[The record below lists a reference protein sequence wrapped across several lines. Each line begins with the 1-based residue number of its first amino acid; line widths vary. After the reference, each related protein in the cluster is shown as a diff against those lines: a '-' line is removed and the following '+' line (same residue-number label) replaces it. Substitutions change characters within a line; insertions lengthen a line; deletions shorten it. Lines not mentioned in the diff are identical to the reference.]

1 MKKIYILAAILM
13 MAAGAQ
19 AQDKKNTFT
28 DTKLSG
34 YIVSQYQANLQEDNE
49 SNTFNLRYIRVSLGG
64 RIMNDFE
71 YKIQAQMNGNTS
83 TLGTSPR
90 IVDAYAEWQKYGF
103 FKVKAG
109 QFKRSFTF
117 ENPINPI
124 TLGLMGYSQLTQKL
138 SGMSDRTGEHSAN
151 GRDLGVQIQGDLL
164 SNANGRNLLHYQ
176 VGVFNGQGTNTK
188 DVDNRKDI
196 IGGVWVMPVKEVR
209 IGVFGWAGS
218 HARKGEWT
226 DINGNARN
234 GINSLS
240 QYRYAFSGEYV
251 KGEWQIRSEYAHST
265 GYGFKT
271 TYQKQ
276 EDTKDATVNWAQ
288 GNKADAFYVSA
299 IAPVIKG
306 KLRVKARYDLY
317 RRSAEWATAKTNYD
331 FGINYSFNKN
341 IELQTTY
348 VLVDDRTLDNNYSM
362 VDAQLSVKF

>member
-1 MKKIYILAAILM
+1 MKKIFTVALM
-13 MAAGAQ
+13 ALSIGAQ
-19 AQDKKNTFT
+19 AQEKNNILT
-28 DTKLSG
+28 DTKISG
-34 YIVSQYQANLQEDNE
+34 YIVSQYQANLQDEKEN
-49 SNTFNLRYIRVSLGG
+49 NTFNLRYIRVSLGG

-90 IVDAYAEWQKYGF
+90 IVDAFAEWQKYSF
-103 FKVKAG
+103 FKVKVG

-124 TLGLMGYSQLTQKL
+124 VQGFMGYSQLVSKL

-151 GRDLGVQIQGDLL
+151 GRDLGVQIQGDFLP
-164 SNANGRNLLHYQ
+164 NANGRNLLHYQ

-188 DVDNRKDI
+188 DEDNRKDV
-196 IGGVWVMPVKEVR
+196 IGGIWVMPIKGMR

-218 HARKGEWT
+218 HARNGEWT
-226 DINGNARN
+226 DQQGNLRS

-240 QYRYAFSGEYV
+240 QYRYALSADYV
-251 KGEWQIRSEYAHST
+251 KGEWQLRTEYAHST

-276 EDTKDATVNWAQ
+276 EDTKDASVNWAQ

-299 IAPVIKG
+299 IAPIIKG
-306 KLRVKARYDLY
+306 KLRAKARYDLY
-317 RRSAEWATAKTNYD
+317 RKSACWDTSKTNYEV
-331 FGINYSFNKN
+331 GLNYSFNKN
-341 IELQTTY
+341 IELQTEY
-348 VLVDDRTLDNNYSM
+348 VLVDDRSLEKNYSM
-362 VDAQLSVKF
+362 IDAQLSFKF

>member
-1 MKKIYILAAILM
+1 MKKIFTVALM
-13 MAAGAQ
+13 ALSIGAQ
-19 AQDKKNTFT
+19 AQEKNNILT
-28 DTKLSG
+28 DTKISG
-34 YIVSQYQANLQEDNE
+34 YIVSQYQANLQDEKEN
-49 SNTFNLRYIRVSLGG
+49 NTFNLRYIRVSLGG

-90 IVDAYAEWQKYGF
+90 IVDAFAEWQKYSF
-103 FKVKAG
+103 FKVKVG

-124 TLGLMGYSQLTQKL
+124 VQGFMGYSQLVSKL

-151 GRDLGVQIQGDLL
+151 GRDLGVQIQGDFLP
-164 SNANGRNLLHYQ
+164 NANGRNLLHYQ

-188 DVDNRKDI
+188 DVDNRKDV
-196 IGGVWVMPVKEVR
+196 IGGIWVMPIKGMR

-218 HARKGEWT
+218 HARNGEWT
-226 DINGNARN
+226 DQQGNLRS

-240 QYRYAFSGEYV
+240 QYRYALSADYV
-251 KGEWQIRSEYAHST
+251 KGEWQLRTEYAHSS

-276 EDTKDATVNWAQ
+276 EDTKDASVNWTQ

-299 IAPVIKG
+299 IAPIIKG
-306 KLRVKARYDLY
+306 KLRAKARYDLY
-317 RRSAEWATAKTNYD
+317 RKSACWDTSKTNYEV
-331 FGINYSFNKN
+331 GLNYSFNKN
-341 IELQTTY
+341 IELQTEY
-348 VLVDDRTLDNNYSM
+348 VLVDDRSLEKNYSM
-362 VDAQLSVKF
+362 IDAQLSFKF

>member
-1 MKKIYILAAILM
+1 MKKIFTVALM
-13 MAAGAQ
+13 ALSIGAQ
-19 AQDKKNTFT
+19 AQEKNNILT
-28 DTKLSG
+28 DTKISG
-34 YIVSQYQANLQEDNE
+34 YIVSQYQANLQDEKEN
-49 SNTFNLRYIRVSLGG
+49 NTFNLRYIRVSLGG

-90 IVDAYAEWQKYGF
+90 IVDAFAEWQKYSF
-103 FKVKAG
+103 FKVKVG

-124 TLGLMGYSQLTQKL
+124 VQGFMGYSQLVSKL

-164 SNANGRNLLHYQ
+164 PNANGRNLLHYQ

-188 DVDNRKDI
+188 DVDNRKDV
-196 IGGVWVMPVKEVR
+196 IGGIWVMPIKGMR

-218 HARKGEWT
+218 HARNGEWT
-226 DINGNARN
+226 DQQGNLRS

-240 QYRYAFSGEYV
+240 QYRYALSADYV
-251 KGEWQIRSEYAHST
+251 KGEWQLRTEYAHST

-276 EDTKDATVNWAQ
+276 EDTKDANVNWAQ

-299 IAPVIKG
+299 IAPIIKG
-306 KLRVKARYDLY
+306 KLRAKARYDLY
-317 RRSAEWATAKTNYD
+317 RKSASWDTSKTNYEV
-331 FGINYSFNKN
+331 GLNYSFNKN
-341 IELQTTY
+341 IELQTEY
-348 VLVDDRTLDNNYSM
+348 VLVDDRSLEKNYSM
-362 VDAQLSVKF
+362 IDAQLSFKF

>member
-1 MKKIYILAAILM
+1 MKKIFTVALM
-13 MAAGAQ
+13 ALSIGAQ
-19 AQDKKNTFT
+19 AQEKNNILT
-28 DTKLSG
+28 DTKISG
-34 YIVSQYQANLQEDNE
+34 YIVSQYQANLQDEKEN
-49 SNTFNLRYIRVSLGG
+49 NTFNLRYIRVSLGG

-90 IVDAYAEWQKYGF
+90 IVDAFAEWQKYSF
-103 FKVKAG
+103 FKVKVG

-124 TLGLMGYSQLTQKL
+124 VQGFMGYSQLVSKL

-164 SNANGRNLLHYQ
+164 PNANGRNLLHYQ

-188 DVDNRKDI
+188 DVDNRKDV
-196 IGGVWVMPVKEVR
+196 IGGIWVMPIKGMRV
-209 IGVFGWAGS
+209 GVFGWAGS
-218 HARKGEWT
+218 HARNGVWT
-226 DINGNARN
+226 DQQGNQHS

-240 QYRYAFSGEYV
+240 QYRYALSADYV
-251 KGEWQIRSEYAHST
+251 KGEWQLRTEYAHST

-276 EDTKDATVNWAQ
+276 EATKDASVNWAQ

-299 IAPVIKG
+299 IAPIIKG
-306 KLRVKARYDLY
+306 KLRAKARYDLY
-317 RRSAEWATAKTNYD
+317 RKSACWDTSKTNYEV
-331 FGINYSFNKN
+331 GLNYSFNKN
-341 IELQTTY
+341 IELQTEY
-348 VLVDDRTLDNNYSM
+348 VLVDDRSLEKNYSM
-362 VDAQLSVKF
+362 IDAQLSFKF

>member
-1 MKKIYILAAILM
+1 MKKIFTVALIALSI
-13 MAAGAQ
+13 GAQ
-19 AQDKKNTFT
+19 AQEKNNILT
-28 DTKLSG
+28 DTKISG
-34 YIVSQYQANLQEDNE
+34 YIVSQYQANLQDEKEN
-49 SNTFNLRYIRVSLGG
+49 NTFNLRYIRVSLGG

-90 IVDAYAEWQKYGF
+90 IVDAFAEWQKYSF
-103 FKVKAG
+103 FKVKVG

-124 TLGLMGYSQLTQKL
+124 VQGFMGYSQLVSKL

-151 GRDLGVQIQGDLL
+151 GRDLGVQIQGDFLP
-164 SNANGRNLLHYQ
+164 NANGRNLLHYQ

-188 DVDNRKDI
+188 DVDNRKDV
-196 IGGVWVMPVKEVR
+196 IGGIWVMPIKGMR

-218 HARKGEWT
+218 HARNGEWT
-226 DINGNARN
+226 DQQGNLRS

-240 QYRYAFSGEYV
+240 QYRYALSADYV
-251 KGEWQIRSEYAHST
+251 KGEWQLRTEYAHST

-276 EDTKDATVNWAQ
+276 EDTKDASVNWAQ

-299 IAPVIKG
+299 IAPIIKG
-306 KLRVKARYDLY
+306 KLRAKARYDLY
-317 RRSAEWATAKTNYD
+317 RKSACWDTSKTNYEV
-331 FGINYSFNKN
+331 GLNYSFNKN
-341 IELQTTY
+341 IELQTEY
-348 VLVDDRTLDNNYSM
+348 VLVDDRSLEKNYSM
-362 VDAQLSVKF
+362 IDAQLSFKF

>member
-1 MKKIYILAAILM
+1 MKKIFTVALM
-13 MAAGAQ
+13 ALSIGAQ
-19 AQDKKNTFT
+19 AQEKNNILT
-28 DTKLSG
+28 DTKISG
-34 YIVSQYQANLQEDNE
+34 YIVSQYQANLQDEKEN
-49 SNTFNLRYIRVSLGG
+49 NTFNLRYIRVSLGG

-90 IVDAYAEWQKYGF
+90 IVDAFAEWQKYSF
-103 FKVKAG
+103 FKVKVG

-124 TLGLMGYSQLTQKL
+124 VQGFMGYSQLVSKL

-151 GRDLGVQIQGDLL
+151 GRDLGVQIQGDFLP
-164 SNANGRNLLHYQ
+164 NANGRNLLHYQ

-188 DVDNRKDI
+188 DVDNRKDV
-196 IGGVWVMPVKEVR
+196 IGGIWVMPIKGMR

-218 HARKGEWT
+218 HARNGEWT
-226 DINGNARN
+226 DQQGNLRS

-240 QYRYAFSGEYV
+240 QYRYALSADYV
-251 KGEWQIRSEYAHST
+251 KGEWQLRTEYAHST

-276 EDTKDATVNWAQ
+276 EDTKDASVNWAQ

-299 IAPVIKG
+299 IAPIIKG
-306 KLRVKARYDLY
+306 KLRAKARYDLY
-317 RRSAEWATAKTNYD
+317 RKSACWDTSKTNYEV
-331 FGINYSFNKN
+331 GLNYSLNKN
-341 IELQTTY
+341 IELQTEY
-348 VLVDDRTLDNNYSM
+348 VLVDDRSLEKNYSM
-362 VDAQLSVKF
+362 IDAQLSFKF

>member
-1 MKKIYILAAILM
+1 MKKILTIALTALTL
-13 MAAGAQ
+13 GAQ
-19 AQDKKNTFT
+19 AQEKNNILT

-34 YIVSQYQANLQEDNE
+34 YIVTQYQANLQDDKEN
-49 SNTFNLRYIRVSLGG
+49 NTFNLRYIRVSLGG

-90 IVDAYAEWQKYGF
+90 IVDAFAEWQKYSF
-103 FKVKAG
+103 FKVKVG

-117 ENPINPI
+117 ENPLNPI
-124 TLGLMGYSQLTQKL
+124 TQGFMGYSQLVSKL

-151 GRDLGVQIQGDLL
+151 GRDLGIQIQGDFLP
-164 SNANGRNLLHYQ
+164 NGNGRNLLHYQ

-196 IGGVWVMPVKEVR
+196 IGGLWVMPIKEMR

-218 HARKGEWT
+218 HARNGEWT
-226 DINGNARN
+226 DQQGNQRS

-240 QYRYAFSGEYV
+240 QYRYAFSAEYV
-251 KGEWQIRSEYAHST
+251 KNEWQLRSEYAHST

-276 EDTKDATVNWAQ
+276 EDTKDANVNWAQ

-299 IAPVIKG
+299 IAPIIKG
-306 KLRVKARYDLY
+306 KLRAKARYDLY
-317 RRSAEWATAKTNYD
+317 RKSACWSTSKTNYEV
-331 FGINYSFNKN
+331 GINYSFNKN
-341 IELQTTY
+341 IELQTEY
-348 VLVDDRTLDNNYSM
+348 VLVDDRSLEKNYSM
-362 VDAQLSVKF
+362 IDAQLSFKF

>member
-1 MKKIYILAAILM
+1 MKKIFTVALM
-13 MAAGAQ
+13 ALSIGAQ
-19 AQDKKNTFT
+19 AQEKNNILT
-28 DTKLSG
+28 DTKISG
-34 YIVSQYQANLQEDNE
+34 YIVSQYQANLQDEKEN
-49 SNTFNLRYIRVSLGG
+49 NTFNLRYIRVSLGG

-90 IVDAYAEWQKYGF
+90 IVDAFAEWQKYSF
-103 FKVKAG
+103 FKVKVG

-124 TLGLMGYSQLTQKL
+124 VQGFMGYSQLVSKL

-164 SNANGRNLLHYQ
+164 PNASGRNLLHYQ

-188 DVDNRKDI
+188 DVDNRKDV
-196 IGGVWVMPVKEVR
+196 IGGVWVMPIKGMRV
-209 IGVFGWAGS
+209 GVFGWAGS
-218 HARKGEWT
+218 HARNGVWT
-226 DINGNARN
+226 DQQGNQRS

-240 QYRYAFSGEYV
+240 QYRYALSADYV
-251 KGEWQIRSEYAHST
+251 KGEWQLRTEYAHST

-276 EDTKDATVNWAQ
+276 EDTKDASVNWAQ

-299 IAPVIKG
+299 IAPIIKG
-306 KLRVKARYDLY
+306 KLRAKARYDLY
-317 RRSAEWATAKTNYD
+317 RKSASWDTSKTNYEV
-331 FGINYSFNKN
+331 GLNYSFNKN
-341 IELQTTY
+341 IELQTEY
-348 VLVDDRTLDNNYSM
+348 VLVDDRSLEKNYSM
-362 VDAQLSVKF
+362 IDAQLSFKF